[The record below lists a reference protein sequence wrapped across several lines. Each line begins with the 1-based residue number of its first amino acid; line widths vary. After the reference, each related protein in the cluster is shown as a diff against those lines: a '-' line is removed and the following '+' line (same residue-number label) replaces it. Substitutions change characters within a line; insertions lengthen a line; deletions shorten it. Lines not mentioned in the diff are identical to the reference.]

1 MGHHIRGVVAMFPDA
16 PVITAALDVSTVG
29 PLGGGCVL
37 VPLTD
42 HAFDALPDVPGDALA
57 GFEWLTPK
65 VESALSRARA
75 VLSFAWVETEY
86 FGGVGTQ
93 AAALYHR
100 GRREWAAAA
109 PGDVIN
115 RALDALG
122 VRPGPRAR
130 RLRHRSLGRFRSMD
144 QFEPGEAPA
153 SR

>member
-1 MGHHIRGVVAMFPDA
+1 MGHHIRGVVAMLPDA
-16 PVITAALDVSTVG
+16 PVITASLDVSTVV
-29 PLGGGCVL
+29 PLGGGCVF

-42 HAFDALPDVPGDALA
+42 HAFDALHDVPGDALA

-65 VESALSRARA
+65 VESALSRAHA

-115 RALDALG
+115 RALEALG
-122 VRPGPRAR
+122 VRPDPGLDAFDTVG
-130 RLRHRSLGRFRSMD
+130 LGRFRSMD
-144 QFEPGEAPA
+144 QFEPGEAPT